1 MKAGANPE
9 KEKHLRAA
17 LAEERVLAFLYRNQ
31 DRAKALEALLPPE
44 KFVTAYNRRVY
55 KLLLGKIRYA
65 EVSLA
70 DFSQELIGE
79 EAAEFTRFLAE
90 TAEVP
95 SQWKDVEAYA
105 RIIKTD
111 GGFSDPAWVR
121 EASKEDIQRRIQALR
136 DRKA

>member
-1 MKAGANPE
+1 M
-9 KEKHLRAA
+9 
-17 LAEERVLAFLYRNQ
+17 
-31 DRAKALEALLPPE
+31 
-44 KFVTAYNRRVY
+44 
-55 KLLLGKIRYA
+55 
-65 EVSLA
+65 A
-70 DFSQELIGE
+70 DFSQELTGE
-79 EAAEFTRFLAE
+79 EAAEFTRILAE

-95 SQWKDVEAYA
+95 SQWKDMEAYA